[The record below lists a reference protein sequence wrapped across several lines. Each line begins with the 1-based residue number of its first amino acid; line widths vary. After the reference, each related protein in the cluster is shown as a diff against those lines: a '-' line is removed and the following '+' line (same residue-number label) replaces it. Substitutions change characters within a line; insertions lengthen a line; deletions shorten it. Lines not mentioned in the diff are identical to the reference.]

1 MISHELNQKIYAVIL
16 KKRKKSFHIFLTLLT
31 FGIWAIFYWLIR
43 LSYSYNM
50 KYAQK
55 LNNWNN
61 NFNEKLKK
69 QNQEFGKKQLDK
81 IELINKKQGALITSY
96 GVEGN
101 NPYTKAVPHSIYA
114 NAYVDRKQSV
124 PVEDY
129 VVFDTETT
137 GLEPEID
144 KIIEISAIKYI
155 NNEPVDTFTTLVNP
169 KQKLDPFITKLTGIK
184 NFDLIKSPTIN
195 NVLPGFFDFIE
206 DYVLVAH
213 NAPFDI
219 KMIACECYRN
229 NIEMCNNKLI
239 DTLPLARRMISN
251 NDIRDYKLS
260 TLKDYFGIELKSH
273 RATEDCEMC
282 NIVYQHYLRFSKIKN
297 KKKQIIIIDKETGEV
312 LQEN

>member
-69 QNQEFGKKQLDK
+69 QNQEFVKKQLDK

-184 NFDLIKSPTIN
+184 IFDLIKSPTIN

-297 KKKQIIIIDKETGEV
+297 KNKQIIIIDKETGEV

>member
-1 MISHELNQKIYAVIL
+1 MISHELNQKIYEIIL

-43 LSYSYNM
+43 LSYFYNL

-55 LNNWNN
+55 LNNWSN
-61 NFNEKLKK
+61 NFNEKIKK
-69 QNQEFGKKQLDK
+69 QNQEFVNKQLDK
-81 IELINKKQGALITSY
+81 IELINKKQKALITSY
-96 GVEGN
+96 GIEEN
-101 NPYTKAVPHSIYA
+101 NPYTNAVPHSIYA
-114 NAYVDRKQSV
+114 NVYVDRKQSV

-155 NNEPVDTFTTLVNP
+155 NNEPVDIFTTLVNP
-169 KQKLDPFITKLTGIK
+169 KQKLDSFITKLTGIK

-195 NVLPGFFDFIE
+195 NVLPSFFDFIE

-282 NIVYQHYLRFSKIKN
+282 NIVYQQYLRFSKIKN
-297 KKKQIIIIDKETGEV
+297 KNKQIIIIDKDTGEV